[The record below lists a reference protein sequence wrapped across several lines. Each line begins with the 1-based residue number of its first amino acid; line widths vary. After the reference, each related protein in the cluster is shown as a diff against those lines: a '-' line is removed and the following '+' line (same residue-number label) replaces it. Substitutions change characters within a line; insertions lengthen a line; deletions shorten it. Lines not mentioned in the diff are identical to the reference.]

1 MCCLC
6 LDECSNKRFTQRQR
20 DETDSKF
27 ITINYKRDMK
37 NRLFTIFLLLA
48 TCFGAAWA
56 QVSVKQ
62 VVGWYES
69 AYVTWELYQGADMYN
84 VYVKGASDTNWKQ
97 LDEDLIRNYGW
108 YGRADA
114 VGLKPGNYQFKIEAT
129 KSGSVISGSA
139 TETKTISV
147 QSYDRDGFAHKDGVA
162 VGAYNNDGTL
172 KENAR
177 VLYINKDNVD
187 NVQLSVMRD
196 SEELFTGLG
205 DILKAYEK
213 GAETRPLAIRIIGN
227 VNTTSGQ
234 LYGDADAMQLKGKN
248 NTIPMQVTIEGV
260 GDDAWLSDWGF
271 VFVKANNV
279 EMRNLGIALF
289 NDDGIS
295 IKESV
300 KMWVHHCDI
309 FYGKAGSASDQA
321 KGDGSL
327 DVKDDSQYCTFSYV
341 HFWDSGKMS
350 LCGMKSESGPNY
362 ISYHHNWFDH
372 SDSRHPRIR
381 TMTVHIYN
389 NYYDGVAKYGVG
401 VTSGSSAFVE
411 NNYFRN
417 TNRPMMSSKQGTD
430 ASGDGTFS
438 DESGGMIKSYGNI
451 FVECSSNFS
460 YITANSVEGSGAT
473 KVDATSFDAYQASS
487 RNEQVPSSYET
498 LAGGTTYNNFDTN
511 SSLMYTYTPDAT
523 LAVPA
528 KVKASAGRMQGGDF
542 TWRGFDNSIDDAD
555 YDVNSDLMSAI
566 RSYETTLVEI
576 AAFTQTTSAPA
587 SYTVTYYADVEGTIV
602 FDTQTDQ
609 TKLVYPKNTPT
620 KEGYTFVG
628 WSAAQ
633 GQRLSSDLYVYPTFT
648 DGKNSEGGTTGGGE
662 VVAKKWDFT
671 SWSSETQAAVTS
683 NSSVWVKESDGI
695 NRYDATFSEATD
707 LGFAE
712 TEGITFQGSVRISWD
727 TSKGQYLQGSFTMNV
742 PVSEGQKLTFV
753 FANTGNS
760 NGTRNLIVE
769 GEPIASS
776 ESTSKVEAT
785 YTVPAGKTS
794 IVVKGSGGLN
804 YYTITVSED
813 ASELEKP
820 TFAFSAS
827 TASADMAPGA
837 TNTYPTLQ
845 NNSDGTVT
853 YSSSNQNVATVDGEG
868 NITLVGIGQTTIR
881 ATVSATD
888 TYQAASAQYVLTV
901 TDSSIPTYTVTFMVD
916 NEVYVE
922 MEGQTRVNY
931 PEENPVKAGYTFTGW
946 DVPEGT
952 ILTSDL
958 TVNAT
963 WKEAPTY
970 TVTFMVDD
978 AVFASMENQTVV
990 VYPEENP
997 VKDGYVFTGWDVP
1010 EGTILTGNLT
1020 VNASFTELSA
1030 SSVTIEAGTFPVGY
1044 TLDGATSASVYS
1056 YNSETSA
1063 AKLIPIEDGQ
1073 HAVTVPGGLYV
1084 SKVTFIGCTQNN
1096 DPKGHIVEFNGQSCS
1111 YQLTDRKAATFT
1123 EVVFDGLN
1131 IQGGF
1136 TFTVDYNC
1144 AVKILLEVNAGTD
1157 AVSPLMNENM
1167 IRYNGRE
1174 VSADGTILVYNV
1186 QGVLVKSGARN
1197 VDLSNLARGIY
1208 IVRCGN
1214 EVMKIG
1220 R

>member
-1 MCCLC
+1 
-6 LDECSNKRFTQRQR
+6 
-20 DETDSKF
+20 
-27 ITINYKRDMK
+27 MK
-37 NRLFTIFLLLA
+37 NRIFAICLLLA

-69 AYVTWELYQGADMYN
+69 AYVTWDLYQGADMYN
-84 VYVKGASDTNWKQ
+84 VYVKGASESEWKQ
-97 LDEDLIRNYGW
+97 LDADLIRNYGW

-114 VGLKPGNYQFKIEAT
+114 LGLKPGNYLFKIEAT
-129 KSGSVISGSA
+129 QGGNVMSGSA
-139 TETKTISV
+139 VETKTVSV
-147 QSYDRDGFAHKDGVA
+147 QAYDRDGFAHKDGVA

-172 KENAR
+172 KDNAR
-177 VLYINKDNVD
+177 VLYINNDNVD
-187 NVQLSVMRD
+187 DVQLAVLNAKTESTC
-196 SEELFTGLG
+196 TGLG

-213 GAETRPLAIRIIGN
+213 GLETRPLAVRIIGN
-227 VNTTSGQ
+227 INTTSGQ

-248 NTIPMQVTIEGV
+248 NTIPMNVTIEGV

-279 EMRNLGIALF
+279 EMRNVGIALF

-300 KMWVHHCDI
+300 KMWIHHCDI

-327 DVKDDSQYCTFSYV
+327 DVKDDSQYCTFSYN

-362 ISYHHNWFDH
+362 MSYHHNWFDH

-389 NYYDGVAKYGVG
+389 NYYDGAAKYGVG
-401 VTSGSSAFVE
+401 VTTGSSAFVE
-411 NNYFRN
+411 NNYYRN

-438 DESGGMIKSYGNI
+438 GENGGMIKSYGNV
-451 FVECSSNFS
+451 FVECGSNFS

-511 SSLMYTYTPDAT
+511 SSLMYSYTPDIAVD
-523 LAVPA
+523 VPA
-528 KVKASAGRMQGGDF
+528 KVKANAGRMEGGDF
-542 TWRGFDNSIDDAD
+542 TWRGFNNAVDDAD
-555 YDVNSDLMSAI
+555 YEVNSDLMNAI

-587 SYTVTYYADVEGTIV
+587 AYTVTYYADVEGTQV
-602 FDTQTDQ
+602 FTTQTNQ
-609 TKLVYPKNTPT
+609 VKLVYPKGTPT
-620 KEGYTFVG
+620 KEGYAFVG

-662 VVAKKWDFT
+662 VVANKWDFT
-671 SWSSETQAAVTS
+671 SWSSETQAAVVA
-683 NSSVWVKESDGI
+683 NSSVWVNAGDGTE
-695 NRYDATFSEATD
+695 RYDASFSEPTD

-760 NGTRNLIVE
+760 NGSRNLIVE
-769 GEPIASS
+769 GEPISS
-776 ESTSKVEAT
+776 SASTSKVEVT

-794 IVVKGSGGLN
+794 IAVKGSGGLN
-804 YYTITVSED
+804 YYSITVSEES
-813 ASELEKP
+813 SELEKP

-827 TASADMAPGA
+827 TATADMAAGA
-837 TNTYPTLQ
+837 SNTFPTLQ
-845 NNSDGTVT
+845 NNSDGVVT
-853 YSSSNQNVATVDGEG
+853 YSSTNQQVAIIDSEG
-868 NITLVGIGQTTIR
+868 NVTLKGVGQTTIR
-881 ATVSATD
+881 ANVSATE

-916 NEVYVE
+916 DVVYVE
-922 MEGQTRVNY
+922 MEGQTTVNY
-931 PEENPVKAGYTFTGW
+931 PEENPVKAGYIFTGW

-952 ILTSDL
+952 KLVSDL
-958 TVNAT
+958 TVNST
-963 WKEAPTY
+963 WREAPSY

-978 AVFASMENQTVV
+978 VVYATMENQTVV

-997 VKDGYVFTGWDVP
+997 VKEGYVFAGWDVP
-1010 EGTILTGNLT
+1010 EGTVLSDDLV
-1020 VNASFTELSA
+1020 VNAAFSEVSA
-1030 SSVTIEAGTFPVGY
+1030 SSVTIEAGSFPVGY
-1044 TLDGATSASVYS
+1044 TLDGATSASVYNRS
-1056 YNSETSA
+1056 DATAA
-1063 AKLIPIEDGQ
+1063 AKLIPVDEGQ
-1073 HAVTVPGGLYV
+1073 HAVTIPGGLYV

-1096 DPKGHIVEFNGQSCS
+1096 DPKGYIVEFNGQSCS
-1111 YQLTDRKAATFT
+1111 YQLTDRNATTFT
-1123 EVVFDGLN
+1123 EVVFDNLN

-1136 TFTVDYNC
+1136 TFMVDYDC

-1157 AVSPLMNENM
+1157 AVSPLMSRDM
-1167 IRYNGRE
+1167 IHYNGRE
-1174 VSADGTILVYNV
+1174 VLANGRIMIYNM
-1186 QGVLVKSGARN
+1186 QGVLVKSGEQCI
-1197 VDLSNLARGIY
+1197 DLSNLVRGIY
-1208 IVRCGN
+1208 IVRCGDS
-1214 EVMKIG
+1214 VMKI
-1220 R
+1220 RR